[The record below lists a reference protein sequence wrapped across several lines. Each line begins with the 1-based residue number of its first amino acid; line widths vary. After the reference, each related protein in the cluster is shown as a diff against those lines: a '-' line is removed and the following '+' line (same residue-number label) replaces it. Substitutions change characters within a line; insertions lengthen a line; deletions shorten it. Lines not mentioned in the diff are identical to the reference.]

1 MSSASTYLRQMSLGD
16 MDAVCEVEKTAYSHP
31 WSRGNFEDSL
41 RSGYWAQVL
50 VGEDQSLWGYV
61 VAMPGVQETHL
72 LNLTV
77 VPDRQGQGW
86 ARHMLDALVAWSH
99 QQSASHLWLEVRASN
114 APAIRLYQRSGFQAS
129 GLRKNYYPSGTGERE
144 HAILMEAIL

>member
-16 MDAVCEVEKTAYSHP
+16 MDAVCEIEKTAYSHP

-86 ARHMLDALVAWSH
+86 
-99 QQSASHLWLEVRASN
+99 EIGRA
-114 APAIRLYQRSGFQAS
+114 
-129 GLRKNYYPSGTGERE
+129 
-144 HAILMEAIL
+144 HV

>member
-16 MDAVCEVEKTAYSHP
+16 MDAVCEIEKTAYSHP

-72 LNLTV
+72 DRKSTRLNS
-77 VPDRQGQGW
+77 
-86 ARHMLDALVAWSH
+86 SH
-99 QQSASHLWLEVRASN
+99 SQQSRM
-114 APAIRLYQRSGFQAS
+114 
-129 GLRKNYYPSGTGERE
+129 PSS
-144 HAILMEAIL
+144 A